1 MKIIKY
7 LPILLLTFYA
17 CEDDITNEEKKEIF
31 ISQNI
36 PIIKNRNIDIENSL
50 DLFFKIKDQDGNYI
64 TENIFEV
71 VYEEQNETIEI
82 SLSIKDEFSD
92 KFYFSSGGSIFSSI
106 FGNCNSDQELDL
118 IGENQP
124 DYQNML
130 EVLCDNSDFNFI
142 DSENIVIPIT
152 FHLLKDCKLDKF
164 ENKEDRIIDRTNKL
178 NNYFSDA
185 KISFTL
191 KGFDDFSVDHFPTS
205 SYNIL
210 DQTRADEV
218 DMPYD
223 ENSINIYVADLISSS
238 IDCAGERNGVALYPD
253 NEIRTNRIFIE
264 TIAFSNLESDDPE
277 GFLLAHELGHTFSL
291 MHTFQSFQI
300 FGVDIPIIN
309 CDSNQCLEFNDGIC
323 STPIS
328 DYELDFSLPCENPM
342 VKNLMSYSPKTHP
355 QCSNYE
361 FTNEQNRRM
370 RFAAQYWYSDLFE
383 TKLFSDF
390 QNIEDV
396 FISDESI
403 SSIEFSDDGLNFYY
417 TSGNILYHY
426 ELNNPFDFSNGIL
439 TEEVNVPNHPKS
451 VQISND
457 GTILI
462 VHYENGNGDVFREY
476 SLDSPFNVT
485 NMTVTSS
492 KFNWYEIRRQSH
504 LVENSQSFIYSQCD
518 YFSVVSLSLKKL
530 DISNTTINESQFVG
544 GVSTN
549 PICFN
554 SFAFTPEGYEVY
566 GAGNSD
572 NILRKHKLGAPFDL
586 STLNIDNPID
596 TYQLKTGERIFYL
609 SSEEEMFFTLRNEE
623 GNFII
628 SKYY

>member
-17 CEDDITNEEKKEIF
+17 CEDDTIRSEKKEIA

-36 PIIKNRNIDIENSL
+36 PFIKNINIDIQNNI
-50 DLFFKIKDQDGNYI
+50 DLLFKIKDE
-64 TENIFEV
+64 ENNLVDSSILNISFERLP
-71 VYEEQNETIEI
+71 EEFKI
-82 SLSIKDEFSD
+82 SLSIKEEYSNQ
-92 KFYFSSGGSIFSSI
+92 YSFSSGFSIYDVVVPLCKLDS
-106 FGNCNSDQELDL
+106 ELEK
-118 IGENQP
+118 IGENEP
-124 DYQNML
+124 DIHNMFNALCNNL
-130 EVLCDNSDFNFI
+130 ESFNFSA
-142 DSENIVIPIT
+142 SESIIIPLT
-152 FHLLKDCKLDKF
+152 FHLLEGSKLERF
-164 ENKEDRIIDRTNKL
+164 EAKEDRIIDRINKL

-191 KGFDDFSVDHFPTS
+191 KGFDDFSVDHFPSS

-210 DQTRADEV
+210 DQTRADEL

-223 ENSINIYVADLISSS
+223 EHSISIYVADRISSS
-238 IDCAGERNGVALYPD
+238 IFCSSARQGVALFPD
-253 NEIRTNRIFIE
+253 SEIRTNRIFLE
-264 TIAFSNLESDDPE
+264 TFAFSNLESDDPD
-277 GFLLAHELGHTFSL
+277 GFLIAHELGHTFSL
-291 MHTFQSFQI
+291 LHTFE
-300 FGVDIPIIN
+300 N
-309 CDSNQCLEFNDGIC
+309 NLSNLNIDCPANSCLESDDSIC
-323 STPIS
+323 DTPIS
-328 DYELDFSLPCENPM
+328 QPTLDSSLPCNDVK

-355 QCSNYE
+355 QCSSYE

-370 RFAAQYWYSDLFE
+370 RFAAQYWYSDLIE

-396 FISDESI
+396 FTSEESI

-417 TSGNILYHY
+417 TSGNTLYHY
-426 ELNNPFDFSNGIL
+426 ELNNPLDLSNRIL
-439 TEEVNVPNHPKS
+439 TETVNVPNHPKS
-451 VQISND
+451 IQISND

-476 SLDSPFNVT
+476 SLESPFNVT

-504 LVENSQSFIYSQCD
+504 LAENSQSFIYSQCD
-518 YFSVVSLSLKKL
+518 YFSIVSLSLKKL

-566 GAGNSD
+566 GADNLD
-572 NILRKHKLGAPFDL
+572 NILRKYKLSAPFDL
-586 STLNIDNPID
+586 STLDIDNAID
-596 TYQLKTGERIFYL
+596 TYQLRPGERIFYL